1 MINTRNN
8 EWIPSEGFKYLTN
21 GTVWTE
27 SLIIGRSDNIENWHD
42 TNEEP
47 PVPEE
52 PSVVIPTDPRTY
64 EQKVEKKPDEDGY
77 TPTPEEQPDGA
88 HTLRDRVTELE
99 KQNQMLIQCLME
111 MSQIVY
117 A

>member
-1 MINTRNN
+1 MLIEVQTQEVINGVVY
-8 EWIPSEGFKYLTN
+8 PVVKQ
-21 GTVWTE
+21 
-27 SLIIGRSDNIENWHD
+27 IEI
-42 TNEEP
+42 EEQP
-47 PVPEE
+47 IE
-52 PSVVIPTDPRTY
+52 DPRTY

-99 KQNQMLIQCLME
+99 KQNQMLTQCLLE

>member
-1 MINTRNN
+1 MKTAETINGKIVLRD
-8 EWIPSEGFKYLTN
+8 LT
-21 GTVWTE
+21 
-27 SLIIGRSDNIENWHD
+27 
-42 TNEEP
+42 
-47 PVPEE
+47 PEE
-52 PSVVIPTDPRTY
+52 ELECRTSQKDPRTY

-77 TPTPEEQPDGA
+77 TPTPEEQPEGA

-99 KQNQMLIQCLME
+99 KQNQMLTQCLLE